1 MTALYSRFAARA
13 ADLLAKYG
21 KSVTLTRA
29 AGGTQAV
36 KGLEEAYSDKAIDGT
51 LIKAGDVM
59 LHLAPTDT
67 SGAAVAP
74 PKPTVDRIAM
84 GGKTWVIVRV
94 MPVQPADHLVMTT
107 LQLRA

>member
-1 MTALYSRFAARA
+1 MTAIYDRFAARA

-29 AGGTQAV
+29 AGGTQTV
-36 KGLEEAYSDKAIDGT
+36 KGLEETYSDKAIDGT

-94 MPVQPADHLVMTT
+94 MPVQPADTLVMTT

>member
-1 MTALYSRFAARA
+1 MTAIYSRFAARA
-13 ADLLAKYG
+13 ADLLDTYG

-29 AGGTQAV
+29 AGGSQTV

-59 LHLAPTDT
+59 LHLAATDT
-67 SGAAVAP
+67 SGAAVTP
-74 PKPTVDRIAM
+74 PKPTADRITM
-84 GGKTWVIVRV
+84 GGKTWVVVRV
-94 MPVQPADHLVMTT
+94 MPVQPGDTLVMTT